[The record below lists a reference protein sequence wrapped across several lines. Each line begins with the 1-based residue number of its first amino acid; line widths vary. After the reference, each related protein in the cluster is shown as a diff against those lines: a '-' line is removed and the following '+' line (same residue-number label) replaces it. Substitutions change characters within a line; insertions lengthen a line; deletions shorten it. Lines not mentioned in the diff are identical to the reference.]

1 LISPR
6 WPNFFIS
13 QRFKSNL
20 VSMCKEK
27 NYLTGKLA
35 STMAVYRALVKH
47 KFTDYDLA
55 NSNADSLKK
64 NQPILNAFNG

>member
-1 LISPR
+1 
-6 WPNFFIS
+6 
-13 QRFKSNL
+13 
-20 VSMCKEK
+20 MCKEK

-35 STMAVYRALVKH
+35 STMTVYRALVKH

-64 NQPILNAFNG
+64 NQPILNAFKG